1 MKRTK
6 DAMRAVHVGERLSEG
21 AINWSEET
29 QAKTL
34 ELITLKSRDAVQT
47 FLDIDYMT
55 KVIRSMEDQAQAEL
69 SDKPQHVVQWVGKK
83 LSFSDETIDGVL
95 DHFIRGGQMTA
106 GGIMQA
112 VTSFAQTVPDGDRA
126 ASLEDSAFRAL
137 ELASA

>member
-1 MKRTK
+1 
-6 DAMRAVHVGERLSEG
+6 MRAVHLGERLSEG

-69 SDKPQHVVQWVGKK
+69 SDKPQHVV
-83 LSFSDETIDGVL
+83 
-95 DHFIRGGQMTA
+95 
-106 GGIMQA
+106 
-112 VTSFAQTVPDGDRA
+112 
-126 ASLEDSAFRAL
+126 
-137 ELASA
+137 